1 MSGFSRTLH
10 HPAFVVSGAP
20 SSLIELRNAARVVEL
35 TPPGVSKGDGAYKKF
50 LMLEVVALGGLG
62 EFGMNMLA
70 LTWGETTIVVD
81 AGVMFPD
88 PELLGVDRIIPDLTY
103 LQQKGHAAALVLTHG
118 HEDHIG
124 AVPHVLPYVDG
135 PIYGTPLT
143 LALVEPKLREHG
155 ITDRQLVAVA
165 PRDRVSVGPFVIEFI
180 RVTHSMPD
188 CVALAIH
195 TPAGVVVHTGD
206 FKIDQTPIDGQHF
219 DLHRF
224 AELGATGVLA
234 LFADSTNI
242 DRRGFTGS
250 EREVVEAF
258 EEIFTSAT
266 GRLLVAAFSS
276 SIYRMQI
283 LVDLAAQFDRKIA
296 FVGRGMIENSQIAQ
310 RLGYLRM
317 PAGIQIRDSDVS
329 SYPSQEILCL
339 TTGSQGEPLSALSR
353 IAINDHRYVKVG
365 PDDTVVLSA
374 RSIPGNEKAIGRVL
388 NHLARRGAEVIYE
401 GIKHVHVSG
410 HGSEEELKLVL
421 SLVRPKFFVPVH
433 GEYRQ
438 LSQHARIAGR
448 VFAGRDPRPEILLVE
463 NGDLL
468 QFESNAARIV
478 GKVPVG
484 RILIDGT
491 LTGEVADEVLRDR
504 RHLAEDGIVVP
515 VVAINKQTGA
525 LEGMPD
531 IVARGFVMEDAQTLL
546 ADGARMLADVMEQT
560 SVEERTDQGLI
571 KEKLRV
577 ELRRFLRKR
586 SGRRPFVLPVIMEI

>member
-1 MSGFSRTLH
+1 
-10 HPAFVVSGAP
+10 
-20 SSLIELRNAARVVEL
+20 
-35 TPPGVSKGDGAYKKF
+35 
-50 LMLEVVALGGLG
+50 MLEIVPLGGLG

-88 PELLGVDRIIPDLTY
+88 PELLGVDLIVPDLTY
-103 LQQKGHAAALVLTHG
+103 LQQKGRVAALVLTHG

-124 AVPHVLPYVDG
+124 GVPYVLPLVDG

-143 LALVEPKLREHG
+143 LALLEPKLAEHG
-155 ITDRQLVAVA
+155 IDVAARLHPVR
-165 PRDRVSVGPFVIEFI
+165 PRDRASVGPFDIEFI

-219 DLHRF
+219 DVHRF
-224 AELGATGVLA
+224 AELGTAGVLA

-250 EREVVEAF
+250 EVEVVEAF

-266 GRLLVAAFSS
+266 GMLIVAAFSS
-276 SIYRMQI
+276 SLYRLQI
-283 LVDLAAQFDRKIA
+283 LVNLATQFDRKVA
-296 FVGRGMIENSQIAQ
+296 FVGRGMERNSEIAQ
-310 RLGYLRM
+310 RLGYLKI
-317 PAGIQIRDSDVS
+317 PGGVQIRDADVG
-329 SYPSQEILCL
+329 SYPAQDVLCL
-339 TTGSQGEPLSALSR
+339 CTGSQGEPMSALSR
-353 IAINDHRYVKVG
+353 IAIDDHRHVKVG
-365 PDDTVVLSA
+365 PDDTVVFSA
-374 RSIPGNEKAIGRVL
+374 RAIPGNEKAIGRVI
-388 NHLARRGAEVIYE
+388 NHIARRGADVIHE

-410 HGSEEELKLVL
+410 HGSEEELKLML
-421 SLVRPKFFVPVH
+421 SLVRPRFFVPVH

-438 LSQHARIAGR
+438 LSQHARIAAR
-448 VFAGRDPRPEILLVE
+448 VFAGRDPRPEILLAE
-463 NGDLL
+463 NGDVLHL
-468 QFESNAARIV
+468 DAEGARIA
-478 GKVPVG
+478 GKAPVG
-484 RILIDGT
+484 RVLIDGT
-491 LTGEVADEVLRDR
+491 RTGEVGDEVLRDR
-504 RHLAEDGIVVP
+504 RHLSEDGLVVP

-525 LEGMPD
+525 LEGVPE
-531 IVARGFVMEDAQTLL
+531 IITRGFVMEDSEALL
-546 ADGARMLADVMEQT
+546 ADGVRVLSEVIEQA